1 MVVALHQQAVSI
13 ASSICTGSYQVVSAG
28 CWLAGLSCTCTAP
41 PNTNTN
47 MLLLTKVPAVCC
59 WMHASDE
66 RMHLSIRGN
75 SFPSPSDTC
84 AVPVCH
90 CCRYLVCADV
100 VSSPNSVIQNSTCF
114 WIRNIS
120 SQADRKCPSKMA
132 QMCTFDYTSPAQFV
146 RTFEGADLG
155 DDTSGT
161 SMGVLIGA
169 IVGGVVGGLLLIGG
183 LLFCCIKK
191 QKAHQKKIA
200 EQMDAKLAQRKSS
213 NNSGVHGAVPITAS
227 AAGNSHV

>member
-1 MVVALHQQAVSI
+1 
-13 ASSICTGSYQVVSAG
+13 
-28 CWLAGLSCTCTAP
+28 
-41 PNTNTN
+41 
-47 MLLLTKVPAVCC
+47 
-59 WMHASDE
+59 MHASDA
-66 RMHLSIRGN
+66 RMHLSTRAH
-75 SFPSPSDTC
+75 SFPSPPDTC

-90 CCRYLVCADV
+90 YCLCCRYFVCVDV

-132 QMCTFDYTSPAQFV
+132 QMCSFDYTSPAKFV
-146 RTFEGADLG
+146 RTFDERADLG

-169 IVGGVVGGLLLIGG
+169 IIGGVVGGLLLLGG

-213 NNSGVHGAVPITAS
+213 NNSGSHGAVPITAS
-227 AAGNSHV
+227 AAANHV